1 MLIVYL
7 PPSLP
12 HRYAGFLCG
21 SCAKGYYK
29 LTGRCEPCPQNQTLL
44 LLGALLFVM
53 FFLAVGFWLAQ
64 KLPDG
69 LGDAITTMSIGM
81 TFLQIIASTASV
93 SIIDWPPEVT
103 YVFDLAAAAMLD
115 MQLLA
120 PECAVSVGYLE
131 K

>member
-1 MLIVYL
+1 MS
-7 PPSLP
+7 PSLP

-21 SCAKGYYK
+21 SCANGYYK

-93 SIIDWPPEVT
+93 SIIDWPPEVA

>member
-1 MLIVYL
+1 MS
-7 PPSLP
+7 PSFP

-69 LGDAITTMSIGM
+69 LGDAITLSLIH
-81 TFLQIIASTASV
+81 I
-93 SIIDWPPEVT
+93 
-103 YVFDLAAAAMLD
+103 
-115 MQLLA
+115 
-120 PECAVSVGYLE
+120 
-131 K
+131 